1 MSALGRSN
9 VASSFAAMQGALIE
23 ETYLLF
29 QSWDD
34 GLSVEDNILRARES
48 NVIASRSDSWF
59 SDITRAILRRL
70 DPLDR
75 DKVLVQLAQQRCE
88 LDVWKPLLLWHMTR
102 DEFLLRDFLVNWLYP
117 AFIEG
122 RYQIR
127 PIDLGDH
134 LKSVSGRGA
143 VTKGVWTEF
152 TRLRVARELLRA
164 AAEFGLLKGGAVKE
178 FASYHLPEPS
188 FIYLLHALRDEQL
201 SPSKVLSAS
210 DWHMFLMNRSDVEQ
224 ELLRLHQFRKLD
236 YQVAGSLIEL
246 SLPCSNAPEY
256 AQRMVA

>member
-1 MSALGRSN
+1 MSAIGRSN

-29 QSWDD
+29 QSWED
-34 GLSVEDNILRARES
+34 GLSAEDNLLRARES

-70 DPLDR
+70 DPLHR
-75 DKVLVQLAQQRCE
+75 DQVLVQLARQRCE

-117 AFIEG
+117 AFVEG

-134 LKSVSGRGA
+134 LKTVCSRGA

-152 TRLRVARELLRA
+152 TRLRVARELLRT

-178 FASYHLPEPS
+178 FASYHLPEAS

-201 SPSKVLSAS
+201 SPSKVLSAP
-210 DWHMFLMNRSDVEQ
+210 DWHMFLMSRTDVER
-224 ELLRLHQFRKLD
+224 ELLRLHQFRKVD

-246 SLPCSNAPEY
+246 SLPCSNAREY